1 MKLVNPENKT
11 EQEEC
16 RKNTRRT
23 PTLKTGKVSSIKNEA
38 TIRSYIDKCL
48 ELVQEHKEYLMYVAS
63 YEPTIEPEMQDFLDN
78 NLLEG
83 KSPKIYVTQ
92 PGRTNYMVD
101 IITEKDHIW
110 KAIDSQIS
118 DEDIDKLEGELNV
131 ILPLSYKSYLKYKHF
146 YEIFWDIDVLHILIK
161 EKNNDL

>member
-92 PGRTNYMVD
+92 PGRTNYKVD
-101 IITEKDHIW
+101 IITEKDHI
-110 KAIDSQIS
+110 
-118 DEDIDKLEGELNV
+118 
-131 ILPLSYKSYLKYKHF
+131 
-146 YEIFWDIDVLHILIK
+146 
-161 EKNNDL
+161 